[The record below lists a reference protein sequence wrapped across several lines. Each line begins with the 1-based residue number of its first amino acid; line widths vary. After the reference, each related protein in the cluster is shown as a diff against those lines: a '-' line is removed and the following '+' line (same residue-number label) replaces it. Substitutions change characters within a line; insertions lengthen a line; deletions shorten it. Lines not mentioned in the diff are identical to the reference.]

1 MKSLLPRDKKLEWL
15 LWFYFIPFSLY
26 ICWLW
31 QLLPSALLLWD
42 RSMPKLWPKRSK
54 PTWIK
59 TGSLQNRNKGT
70 DLYQF
75 RNKANK
81 WFRSLRDF
89 DDIFPLGN
97 EVKRPSTKIL
107 HQISVKLFQIYVCLN
122 DRVMTVLNLILVS
135 KMTTWHPWGTTLPK
149 LEIKENL
156 EYTLF
161 FDSMPSQ
168 LCLPNT
174 SATFYKNVTTNCYYI
189 LFLQIG
195 TTNQST
201 ISGFSDLFTFFSLG
215 ISQRHF

>member
-1 MKSLLPRDKKLEWL
+1 
-15 LWFYFIPFSLY
+15 
-26 ICWLW
+26 
-31 QLLPSALLLWD
+31 
-42 RSMPKLWPKRSK
+42 MPKLWPKRSK

-135 KMTTWHPWGTTLPK
+135 KMTT
-149 LEIKENL
+149 
-156 EYTLF
+156 
-161 FDSMPSQ
+161 
-168 LCLPNT
+168 
-174 SATFYKNVTTNCYYI
+174 
-189 LFLQIG
+189 
-195 TTNQST
+195 
-201 ISGFSDLFTFFSLG
+201 
-215 ISQRHF
+215 